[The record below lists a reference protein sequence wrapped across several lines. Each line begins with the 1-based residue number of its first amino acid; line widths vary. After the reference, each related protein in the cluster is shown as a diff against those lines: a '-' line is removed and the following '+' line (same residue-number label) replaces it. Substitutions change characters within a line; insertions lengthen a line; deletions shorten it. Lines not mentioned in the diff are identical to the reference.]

1 MNFNRPL
8 RRMMLIVLMTFMALC
23 FAPCAR
29 AAAATALTAA
39 SQVQTTSAATLKALP
54 PEQQPITG
62 EMAARASLILVLFVV
77 IASLI
82 AMRRIPAMVALP
94 LMALGIGLLAGIP
107 LGGKSGILASILE
120 GQTDPG
126 LPPTGAFQLYKA
138 IIYVLLGGMFARF
151 ISDARIAE
159 RIIKYAAEFGGEDP
173 FFIALIM
180 SALTALIFTAIGGL
194 PAIIMLG
201 TVLFPILLSLGV
213 PAIVCGGMLMLSF
226 PIGACLS
233 PAGWVT
239 RAAVFDAPV
248 AEIRTFFL
256 LWAGVQTMILLV
268 FLSVE
273 FLRMKRTTVTIGN
286 VIRSISVI
294 LVAALILLAAGFAE
308 GAKPYVSTDMAKT
321 IDTFVHVRGDV
332 WTVLQYLAGTVIVI
346 GILHTQYQHW
356 ITGRVTTQW
365 NMLTPI
371 LPLVFILM
379 LGFGDAYGP
388 AFLAAMA
395 YGCLTTPRE
404 RGMQKLGKSIID
416 GFADVAAPAV
426 LMLGIG
432 MLIAAAKNPAVDH
445 ILTPI
450 LARVIPIHR
459 WSYIIFFLLASPL
472 ALYRGPLNEFGLGAG
487 IARLLSH
494 FIPPPATMGAI
505 ISVGMLQD
513 PTTTQNVWMCGYLK
527 LDINALLF
535 KLFFY
540 SLTMCVIGLCVSAM
554 MFMRG

>member
-1 MNFNRPL
+1 
-8 RRMMLIVLMTFMALC
+8 MAGA
-23 FAPCAR
+23 APAGP
-29 AAAATALTAA
+29 AAG
-39 SQVQTTSAATLKALP
+39 QQTTATLSLNTLP
-54 PEQQPITG
+54 PEQQPITAD
-62 EMAARASLILVLFVV
+62 MAIRASLILVLFII

-107 LGGKSGILASILE
+107 LGGKTGILASILE

-126 LPPTGAFQLYKA
+126 LPPSGAFQLYKA

-159 RIIKYAAEFGGEDP
+159 RIIKYVAEFGGEDP
-173 FFIALIM
+173 FFIALLM

-213 PAIVCGGMLMLSF
+213 PAVVCGGMLLLSF
-226 PIGACLS
+226 PIGACMS
-233 PAGWVT
+233 PAGWVQ
-239 RAAVFDAPV
+239 RAQVFDASLTQ
-248 AEIRTFFL
+248 IRTFFL
-256 LWAGVQTMILLV
+256 LWAGVQAVILLV

-273 FLRMKRTTVTIGN
+273 FLRMKRTTVTVGS
-286 VIRSISVI
+286 VIRSISI
-294 LVAALILLAAGFAE
+294 IFIVAFILLAIGFVE
-308 GAKPYVSTDMAKT
+308 GAKPFVPASAVSMIDVFVGIRGLVWKT
-321 IDTFVHVRGDV
+321 
-332 WTVLQYLAGTVIVI
+332 LQYLIGAIIII
-346 GILHTQYQHW
+346 GILHTQYQYW
-356 ITGRVTTQW
+356 ILRRVTTQW

-395 YGCLTTPRE
+395 YGYLTTPRE
-404 RGMQKLGKSIID
+404 RGMQRLGKSIID
-416 GFADVAAPAV
+416 GFGEVAAPAV

-432 MLIAAAKNPAVDH
+432 MLIAAAKHPSVDH

-450 LARVIPIHR
+450 LARVIPTHR
-459 WSYIIFFLLASPL
+459 WSYILFFLLASPL

-487 IARLLSH
+487 IARVLSH
-494 FIPPPATMGAI
+494 FIPAPATMGAI

-513 PTTTQNVWMCGYLK
+513 PTTTQNVWVCGYLK

-540 SLTMCVIGLCVSAM
+540 SLTMCIIGLCMSAL
-554 MFMRG
+554 MFVPG